1 MNGTS
6 GARHKLG
13 GPTFSA
19 TSSSCWLG
27 PLSRTEFTSGLTSHL
42 NDAAHTAQHGP
53 PLLSK
58 DRAHPSP
65 RVLMR

>member
-1 MNGTS
+1 MNCTS
-6 GARHKLG
+6 GARHILG

-42 NDAAHTAQHGP
+42 NDAHTAQHGP
-53 PLLSK
+53 PLFSK
-58 DRAHPSP
+58 DQAHPSP
-65 RVLMR
+65 RVHTR